1 MRFAAATLKGIAAG
15 GKVRMGPVSGTLFR
29 NSEIPSKDMITNKYT
44 QPLLII
50 TLALMSVSAG
60 GHAQARK
67 LRIIYSSPALTYP
80 WQAEAAKVAQD
91 EAGKLDVD
99 LLLQDGEASSPK
111 QESDL
116 RVALNLQV
124 DGIILDPNDVDAL
137 TGATNDVLDA
147 GIPIVTFDRIVRNP
161 HKPIPYFGLNNVAA
175 GAELMKYVIN
185 KLPDGARIVFIT
197 GKPGGSSANERAKGV
212 HDAIKTAGD
221 KYKIVAEQTGNWSR
235 EEALNVTQDVLTSL
249 GYTPDAIIAAN
260 DDMAL
265 GALAAIEQAG
275 MPKGKIVVVGIDGL
289 PEALAKIRDGEMA
302 ASVQL
307 PLMQVRLALEA
318 LVAHLHDH
326 KAIEGKLL
334 DALLIDKSNLQQ

>member
-1 MRFAAATLKGIAAG
+1 M
-15 GKVRMGPVSGTLFR
+15 
-29 NSEIPSKDMITNKYT
+29 IPNKYA
-44 QPLLII
+44 QPLLVI
-50 TLALMSVSAG
+50 TMALVLVPAA
-60 GHAQARK
+60 GHAQEWK
-67 LRIIYSSPALTYP
+67 LRIVYSSPSLTYP

-91 EAGKLDVD
+91 EARKLDID

-116 RVALNLQV
+116 RAALNLGV
-124 DGIILDPNDVDAL
+124 DGIVLDPNDVDAL
-137 TGATNDVLDA
+137 TAATNDVLDA

-161 HKPIPYFGLNNVAA
+161 HQPIPYFGLDNVAA
-175 GAELMKYVIN
+175 GTELAKYVIN
-185 KLPDGARIVFIT
+185 RLPDGARIVFIT
-197 GKPGGSSANERAKGV
+197 GKPGGSSANERAQGV
-212 HDAIKTAGD
+212 RNVIKAAGD
-221 KYKIVAEQTGNWSR
+221 KYKVVAEQTGNWSR
-235 EEALNVTQDVLTSL
+235 EEALNVTQNILTSL
-249 GYTPDAIIAAN
+249 GYVPDAVIAAN

-275 MPKGKIVVVGIDGL
+275 IPKGKIVVVGIDGL

-302 ASVQL
+302 ASVQF

-334 DALLIDKSNLQQ
+334 DALVIEKSNLQQADRYSAIKYN